1 MVENLQKSGILVT
14 LAESYSWWCSLVLN
28 GYIGHIII
36 YIPSDTMS
44 GIGANGK
51 YSNYMQDNKL
61 EIKY

>member
-1 MVENLQKSGILVT
+1 
-14 LAESYSWWCSLVLN
+14 VLN

-51 YSNYMQDNKL
+51 YPNYMLDKKKELNYL
-61 EIKY
+61 